1 MGLDAL
7 GFGGQALL
15 GDDVMADLALEGVH
29 GVELD
34 SLTGGAH
41 AGDGLVHDLAIAL
54 LECPPKAGVGTAPEP
69 DQLLDRHVADVALFG
84 QDDADDGGQL
94 SVIIRGERAVEQVD
108 RAAERGLEG
117 REGAQQ
123 GGFAHAIGA
132 EEARQFAAV
141 DRGVEVFGHALRVV
155 LVGVADAEVAEAD
168 SRFFHS
174 FTSFLRLLKST

>member
-1 MGLDAL
+1 MHHAL
-7 GFGGQALL
+7 G
-15 GDDVMADLALEGVH
+15 ER
-29 GVELD
+29 LD
-34 SLTGGAH
+34 AH

-54 LECPPKAGVGTAPEP
+54 LECPPKAGVGTAPEA

-94 SVIIRGERAVEQVD
+94 PVIIRGERTVEQVD
-108 RAAERGLEG
+108 RAAEWGLEG

-123 GGFAHAIGA
+123 GGFAHAVGA

-155 LVGVADAEVAEAD
+155 LVGVADAEVAESD